1 MKQNSSHKKQRAS
14 YHSSNSV
21 SRSVNRT
28 LGQLAL
34 GERMRSIVAHSLGPA
49 LTCGLHGDDP
59 DKLTYLSR
67 TMVAFRDDNI
77 FATAVTEWPRNE
89 DDGKGQTKLD
99 LTRKLALL
107 IEEKHS
113 QTGFHAAAEVHA
125 HYSPRK
131 EDIRRMARFR
141 AVTEEEG
148 RLDILLSE
156 GTSESKDLTTPLAV
170 IKVGR
175 HTDEWWTKLDQIVKY
190 IDIISEHEQEDPRLQ
205 FQEPLLCVVM
215 TIDEEEET
223 PEHLRGIPLLAHD
236 WVPTIPDGASL
247 VCSQLHAQGSLRGVW
262 TVFASYCVVCK
273 MEKGERQ
280 DLSVFEFPLLSRWRN
295 CSKCHLSS
303 NSRALYHSNAHREV
317 TSPNMHWN
325 RCFGVLI
332 LASAQPLGPMKFIW
346 ILDASLLSEKW
357 KLSWTTPPKR
367 KS

>member
-215 TIDEEEET
+215 TIDGEEET
-223 PEHLRGIPLLAHD
+223 PEHLQTRFGVFLCWRTTGYQQFRMAPLWYALNCTLKEVSEAFGQFLQVTASFAKWRKEKDKTYQYLSSHCCRVGEYVVSVVCPAIQGLCTTPLLTARSLLR
-236 WVPTIPDGASL
+236 TCIGTGAS
-247 VCSQLHAQGSLRGVW
+247 
-262 TVFASYCVVCK
+262 
-273 MEKGERQ
+273 
-280 DLSVFEFPLLSRWRN
+280 EF
-295 CSKCHLSS
+295 
-303 NSRALYHSNAHREV
+303 
-317 TSPNMHWN
+317 
-325 RCFGVLI
+325 
-332 LASAQPLGPMKFIW
+332 
-346 ILDASLLSEKW
+346 
-357 KLSWTTPPKR
+357 
-367 KS
+367 